1 MQEMIVGVIVAVAA
15 VALVWRLMPG
25 NLKRKV
31 AASHPALSG
40 LGKESGCGGCS
51 ACEGDHCAPKKS

>member
-25 NLKRKV
+25 VLKRKV

-40 LGKESGCGGCS
+40 LGKESGCGSCS
-51 ACEGDHCAPKKS
+51 ACEGDSCAPKKS